1 MKKKTK
7 GRIEMG
13 RRTCNWKEEDI
24 KAIYVA
30 KWAKKEGKQEEEW
43 EYMIRTMKG
52 DIGWIW
58 EKEMIEYMGN
68 NTKGGWGEEAEKIM
82 EKLRSEHRMKM
93 TAKGRIIGKEKEDD
107 VNKKEEIAGED
118 SQRNKEKTKREEE
131 YIKGD
136 EGKNI
141 IEALMKKRWNI
152 GICGIITKKTRKW
165 EIEKNKEGRE
175 NIRSHDTECDFITEY
190 IAPGGGKGDKGAGTR
205 MMAAMIT
212 ADEKEGEEERGIHA
226 HIYGR
231 NEKGKTF

>member
-1 MKKKTK
+1 MGEAIGNLQDIVYTNIDEWRKATAKTRGQHAQKMERKAWEESIERGWRMKKKTK

-107 VNKKEEIAGED
+107 VNKKEEI
-118 SQRNKEKTKREEE
+118 
-131 YIKGD
+131 
-136 EGKNI
+136 
-141 IEALMKKRWNI
+141 
-152 GICGIITKKTRKW
+152 
-165 EIEKNKEGRE
+165 
-175 NIRSHDTECDFITEY
+175 
-190 IAPGGGKGDKGAGTR
+190 
-205 MMAAMIT
+205 
-212 ADEKEGEEERGIHA
+212 
-226 HIYGR
+226 
-231 NEKGKTF
+231 